1 MESVLCNRNYN
12 SQLIKA
18 IQTRS
23 QLSLVILISWPDLPR
38 PRTGSEIWVRDY
50 GDIGCDVSCLVGIA
64 RTQPGY
70 EAESN
75 PNFIVGKRIW
85 TFPTRPTN
93 WSLNLSNHKSS
104 YTPDIFSSFVRRTCA
119 IQALIDIHPHR
130 TSHGPP
136 TNTHVMPFAIIQ
148 NAVDLYRTTKYR

>member
-1 MESVLCNRNYN
+1 MKNPDWFSCPGVSKHPSLIPRLMSWEVSLFFLRYPWMFPMVNLSRESPVTHTQQFSPVKGSFTMESVLCNRNYN

-38 PRTGSEIWVRDY
+38 SRTGSEIWVRDY

-75 PNFIVGKRIW
+75 LNFIVGKRI
-85 TFPTRPTN
+85 
-93 WSLNLSNHKSS
+93 
-104 YTPDIFSSFVRRTCA
+104 
-119 IQALIDIHPHR
+119 
-130 TSHGPP
+130 
-136 TNTHVMPFAIIQ
+136 
-148 NAVDLYRTTKYR
+148 